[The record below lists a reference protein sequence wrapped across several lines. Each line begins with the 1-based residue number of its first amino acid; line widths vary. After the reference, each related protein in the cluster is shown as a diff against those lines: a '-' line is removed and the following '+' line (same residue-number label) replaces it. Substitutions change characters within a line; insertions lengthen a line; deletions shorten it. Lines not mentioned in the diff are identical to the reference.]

1 MRRFFLLISLLLL
14 AGTLVLRFGFHY
26 SNSTAAYHLLLMAGA
41 QLFVYGLATALF
53 LLLRPK
59 AFRIVLHALLA
70 IDLLAI
76 VLLYLM
82 ILGSNYFWKKTI
94 TLSVLKNYFHKFG
107 NFINSLPVES
117 WIAYAAFFLIIALTA
132 GLYLLIRPRTNRLAQ
147 AWLKR
152 KAPRWRRRF
161 WGGAVLVLLVAA
173 AFNRPLLRL
182 KRRMH
187 FAEEPVLQF
196 ALGNIWG
203 QGNEVAFDKARYV
216 LGNKDKACYDS
227 LKVRP
232 NGDDHPIIVI
242 LMDALRSDHL
252 PAYGYG
258 RTTTP
263 FLDSLMRRG
272 DLFAVRH
279 AFSPSTNTVGGVAA
293 LFYAR
298 DWESFGY
305 TGLNLMKYL
314 KGAGYT
320 TYSFLTG
327 YHRDWFGL
335 SALYRGSSDYY
346 FESPKNPDIPPDD
359 DLVTLE
365 KFDNTPLQK
374 RSFIYIHL
382 LSTHT
387 IGVKHAA
394 FRHYLP
400 DKIGLGTDQRT
411 ALVNN
416 YDNGILQADYVI
428 RRIFDRLQKAGLL
441 GYSTVFLLA
450 DHGELFGEGGQWS
463 HGGSVQPQLLDIP
476 LLIWDKDRSWYR
488 NLNTAT
494 LKDIAPTV
502 VDRLGYP
509 LPACW
514 DGHSLH
520 GPEQPLNLK
529 VNAVAECALPY
540 GLLQTRDS
548 SIILQA
554 FDQAR
559 QPKAQWQLTATGWL
573 PR

>member
-59 AFRIVLHALLA
+59 AFRIVLHALLTT
-70 IDLLAI
+70 DLLAI

-132 GLYLLIRPRTNRLAQ
+132 GLYLLIRPRTNRLVQ

-173 AFNRPLLRL
+173 AFNGPLLRL

-227 LKVRP
+227 LQVRP

-258 RTTTP
+258 RSTTP

-346 FESPKNPDIPPDD
+346 FESPKDPDIPPDD

-394 FRHYLP
+394 FRRYLP

-416 YDNGILQADYVI
+416 YDNGILQADYAI
-428 RRIFDRLQKAGLL
+428 RRIFDRLQKAGMLER
-441 GYSTVFLLA
+441 STVFLLA